1 MCEVLKD
8 KGPSAHSEED
18 PKKVLNFRRIL
29 IATCQREF
37 YRDYMEGL
45 DKAQYEADIS
55 AAESEEKRKEIQAE
69 WEEKERRAR
78 KRSLGNI
85 RFIGELYK
93 LKMLTVRIM
102 HECVNK
108 LLVPNPNESLEAREE
123 SLECLCKL
131 LTTVGKDLDEETMN
145 KVNENP
151 KGPQNQVKIVIRIHK
166 CRGEYICFMNVLHS
180 AKMSF

>member
-8 KGPSAHSEED
+8 KAPSTQSEDD
-18 PKKVLNFRRIL
+18 PKKVMNFKRIL

-45 DKAQYEADIS
+45 NKEKYDADMEAAQSD
-55 AAESEEKRKEIQAE
+55 EKRMKEIQTE
-69 WEEKERRAR
+69 WSEKERRAR

-108 LLVPNPNESLEAREE
+108 LLIPNHAESLEAREE

-131 LTTVGKDLDEETMN
+131 LTTVGKDLDEETMR
-145 KVNENP
+145 KIHEIAP
-151 KGPQNQVKIVIRIHK
+151 KGSQ
-166 CRGEYICFMNVLHS
+166 
-180 AKMSF
+180 AKPVCLIWSLNRK

>member
-8 KGPSAHSEED
+8 KAPSAQSEED
-18 PKKVLNFRRIL
+18 PKKALNFKRIL
-29 IATCQREF
+29 IAKCQREF
-37 YRDYMEGL
+37 YRDYMEDL
-45 DKAQYEADIS
+45 NKDKYESDLV
-55 AAESEEKRKEIQAE
+55 AAESEDKRKEVQSE
-69 WEEKERRAR
+69 WEEQERKAR

-108 LLVPNPNESLEAREE
+108 LLIPNHAESLEAREE

-131 LTTVGKDLDEETMN
+131 LTTVGKDLDEETSRKINEASKNSQN
-145 KVNENP
+145 K
-151 KGPQNQVKIVIRIHK
+151 PQVIKTTLSLIVFSKDHIIDIIK
-166 CRGEYICFMNVLHS
+166 FCL
-180 AKMSF
+180 

>member
-1 MCEVLKD
+1 MQALDEPDFSVAYAKMCEVLKD
-8 KGPSAHSEED
+8 KAPSTNPEED
-18 PKKVLNFRRIL
+18 PKKVLNFKRML

-45 DKAQYEADIS
+45 DKEKYDSDIA
-55 AAESEEKRKEIQAE
+55 AAESEEKRKLIETE
-69 WEEKERRAR
+69 WGVRERRAR

-108 LLVPNPNESLEAREE
+108 LLVPNHAESLEAREE

-131 LTTVGKDLDEETMN
+131 LTTVGKDLDEETM
-145 KVNENP
+145 K
-151 KGPQNQVKIVIRIHK
+151 KINQVIRS
-166 CRGEYICFMNVLHS
+166 YISLC
-180 AKMSF
+180 

>member
-8 KGPSAHSEED
+8 KAPSTQSEED
-18 PKKVLNFRRIL
+18 PKKALNFKRIL
-29 IATCQREF
+29 IAKCQREF
-37 YRDYMEGL
+37 YRDYMEDL
-45 DKAQYEADIS
+45 NKDKYESDLA
-55 AAESEEKRKEIQAE
+55 AAESEDKRKEVHSE
-69 WEEKERRAR
+69 WEQQERKAR

-108 LLVPNPNESLEAREE
+108 LLIPNHAESLEAREE

-131 LTTVGKDLDEETMN
+131 LTTVGKDLDEETSRKIN
-145 KVNENP
+145 DASKNSQAKPQVIKRAKHAKVDIFTF
-151 KGPQNQVKIVIRIHK
+151 K
-166 CRGEYICFMNVLHS
+166 LT
-180 AKMSF
+180 